1 MIKRKIISLI
11 TSFFFG
17 LTLLLQPVV
26 SFAMTL
32 DELIAAAQK
41 EGEVNTYW
49 HSSRMGKKVAKAFE
63 EKYGVKVNA
72 TKMKDSEMT
81 ERIVREVTSGN
92 VIVDLVGYD
101 DGPFLD
107 TVLTPK
113 GMVEN
118 YVPPYVAKDIPA
130 DSSKPLIYL
139 WQPFVIGYNSETY
152 GTVSY
157 THLTLPTIYSV

>member
-1 MIKRKIISLI
+1 MKKIKVKSISLF
-11 TSFFFG
+11 TSFFFIVA
-17 LTLLLQPVV
+17 LLLQPTI
-26 SFAMTL
+26 SLAMTL

-63 EKYGVKVNA
+63 EKFGVKVNA

-101 DGPFLD
+101 DGPFLR
-107 TVLTPK
+107 
-113 GMVEN
+113 
-118 YVPPYVAKDIPA
+118 Y
-130 DSSKPLIYL
+130 S
-139 WQPFVIGYNSETY
+139 FNS
-152 GTVSY
+152 
-157 THLTLPTIYSV
+157 